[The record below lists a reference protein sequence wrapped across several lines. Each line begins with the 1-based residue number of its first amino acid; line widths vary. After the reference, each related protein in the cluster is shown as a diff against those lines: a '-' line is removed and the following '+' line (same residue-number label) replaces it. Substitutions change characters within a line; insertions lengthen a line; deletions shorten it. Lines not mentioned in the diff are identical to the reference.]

1 MSYGERH
8 QKCVR
13 FVVPH
18 IFEIF
23 HLKEKKKIGK
33 KIKNRKRNYTSNTVW
48 SLFHWK
54 QKTLTIRKVKKKQ

>member
-13 FVVPH
+13 FVYPH

-33 KIKNRKRNYTSNTVW
+33 KIKNREKE
-48 SLFHWK
+48 
-54 QKTLTIRKVKKKQ
+54 TIRQTQYGHFSIGNRILRL

>member
-13 FVVPH
+13 FVDPH

-33 KIKNRKRNYTSNTVW
+33 RIKNREKE
-48 SLFHWK
+48 
-54 QKTLTIRKVKKKQ
+54 TIRQTQYGHFSVGNRRL